1 MKMPVTW
8 SDNAGR
14 VYEVFLKGQLDM
26 GAFANLM
33 ERVEYI
39 GKEIIYA

>member
-1 MKMPVTW
+1 MPVW
-8 SDNAGR
+8 DGLNDGRAEGVLQEAGD
-14 VYEVFLKGQLDM
+14 GS
-26 GAFANLM
+26 FANLM